1 MRTLFKDKTS
11 KIGSLTILIL
21 LTAMLAIFSL
31 ALPELL
37 FSTTGRIF
45 AAIWSLMA
53 IVVFIAHATAI
64 SVDRRHYVPGWQA
77 HRAIHNRQDKKV
89 KRVMVRG

>member
-1 MRTLFKDKTS
+1 MRTLFKNKTS

-21 LTAMLAIFSL
+21 LTAMLAVFSL
-31 ALPELL
+31 ALPELI

-45 AAIWSLMA
+45 AVIWSLMA
-53 IVVFIAHATAI
+53 IIVFIAHATAI
-64 SVDRRHYVPGWQA
+64 SVDRKHYMPTWQA
-77 HRAIHNRQDKKV
+77 RRAIHSQQDKKV